1 MEEAEDADP
10 TETQAHLAGEAL
22 EAFLVVL
29 EEAALAVVLVAE
41 DPRAAALRGD
51 GSGLRTRAWP

>member
-10 TETQAHLAGEAL
+10 TESKAHLAGEAL

-41 DPRAAALRGD
+41 ASVVVEAPAVAEEAEVFK
-51 GSGLRTRAWP
+51 

>member
-41 DPRAAALRGD
+41 ASVVVEAPAVAEEAEVFK
-51 GSGLRTRAWP
+51 

>member
-29 EEAALAVVLVAE
+29 EVAALAVVLAAEASVVVEAPAVAE
-41 DPRAAALRGD
+41 EAEVFK
-51 GSGLRTRAWP
+51 

>member
-1 MEEAEDADP
+1 MEDADP

-41 DPRAAALRGD
+41 ASVVVEAPAVAEEAEVFK
-51 GSGLRTRAWP
+51 

>member
-10 TETQAHLAGEAL
+10 TETQAHLVGEAL

-41 DPRAAALRGD
+41 ASVVVEAPAVAEEAEVFK
-51 GSGLRTRAWP
+51 